1 MEVKANQERPNIKN
15 SVANCNEMV
24 LKIFDEIENLNNTC
38 AEISS
43 RAKYLGTPESP
54 AKQLICG
61 EPIPLPVTLDEAI
74 EQLSYSLRTIQ
85 GRIAS
90 LSENL
95 NRVIK

>member
-54 AKQLICG
+54 EQL
-61 EPIPLPVTLDEAI
+61 LPVTLDEAI